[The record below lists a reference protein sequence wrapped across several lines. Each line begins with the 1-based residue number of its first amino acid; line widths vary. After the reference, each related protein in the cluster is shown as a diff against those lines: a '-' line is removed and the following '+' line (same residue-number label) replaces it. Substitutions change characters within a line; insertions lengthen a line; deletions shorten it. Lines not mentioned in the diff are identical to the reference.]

1 MCDDHLLHGVSRRS
15 PRLQG
20 GRNATLQSV
29 CYKPFGDECA
39 TQSVLQYWQMNRTLY
54 TSGVPP
60 YHLKMTPEFCF
71 NHWSTQVCITALIP
85 RPNP

>member
-1 MCDDHLLHGVSRRS
+1 M
-15 PRLQG
+15 PQG
-20 GRNATLQSV
+20 GSNVTLQSV

-60 YHLKMTPEFCF
+60 YHLKLTPEFCF
-71 NHWSTQVCITALIP
+71 NHWSTQVRFNAGPVSKP
-85 RPNP
+85 RGISMYNLRF